1 MDALVADCEIPDGWG
16 WQQDVNAWSS
26 LAFVGAAV
34 VLAVAVWRGRFPRSV
49 LVLAALSAV
58 QGVGSMLFH
67 GTPSGGAQLL
77 HDVALLG
84 MVGYIAGWHLGR
96 VTGRSEAGAVEGAAL
111 ALVAG
116 VAIWAIDARATSA
129 IAAVQL
135 GLLVVSEMWSR
146 RRGAAPVWT
155 APMLGL
161 VGVGALMW
169 LGGRTGS
176 LLCQP
181 DSALQLHAGW
191 HVLAALLVVV
201 WAGAAYRLTG
211 PPRRL
216 STGIWC

>member
-1 MDALVADCEIPDGWG
+1 MDALVADCEIRDGWG

-26 LAFVGAAV
+26 LAFAGAAV
-34 VLAVAVWRGRFPRSV
+34 VLALAVWRGRLPRSALV
-49 LVLAALSAV
+49 LVGATAIE
-58 QGVGSMLFH
+58 GVGSMLFH

-84 MVGYIAGWHLGR
+84 MVGYLAGWHLGR
-96 VTGRSEAGAVEGAAL
+96 VTGRSEAGAVEGTAL
-111 ALVAG
+111 ALAAG

-129 IAAVQL
+129 IVAVQL
-135 GLLVVSEMWSR
+135 GLVGVGEVWSR

-161 VGVGALMW
+161 VGVAALMW

-176 LLCQP
+176 PLCQP
-181 DSALQLHAGW
+181 DSVLQLHAGW

-201 WAGAAYRLTG
+201 WADAANRLTG
-211 PPRRL
+211 PPRRM